1 MILRKKT
8 WPRLLTYI
16 VLLLSLTRE
25 VSAVEIVA
33 SNVRGVPGEQ
43 VLVSVELT
51 EATGTA
57 SASFSLGYDAT
68 QLTLKQTSLGD
79 LGERFDLASFN
90 PDTLGQFTASFL
102 SATGI
107 TAASG
112 SLVTLTFAIAEQALS
127 DSVAL
132 TLSAIE
138 FTDREADQ
146 LPTSAI
152 HGYIQISMVPAP
164 IADFTASLIQA
175 NVRKTI
181 AFTSE
186 STGEITSLEWDFGD
200 GATSTESQTSHAF
213 QDTGIYAVS
222 LTVNGPGGSDTH
234 ALDIIILVS
243 APIADFTAS
252 LIQANAPETIAFTS
266 KSTGE
271 ITSREWDFGDG
282 TWRRDDQLR
291 IRTELQT
298 IHTFQDTG
306 IYAVS
311 LTVNGPGGFDTHT
324 LDVIIGFPAP
334 IADFTTSLIRADV
347 EQMIAF
353 TSESTGEI
361 TGFEWDFGDGATSTE
376 SQTSHAFQD
385 TGIYAVSL
393 TVNGPG
399 GSDTHTLD
407 VSIGVANLDDDT
419 LAFSGDFNGDG
430 VVNFSDFFIF
440 GDHFGGTDPGYDL
453 DRNGLVD
460 FGDFFIFADQFGKE
474 AKLP

>member
-1 MILRKKT
+1 MIPRKKT

-33 SNVRGVPGEQ
+33 SNVRGAPGEQ
-43 VLVSVELT
+43 VLVSVELA

-90 PDTLGQFTASFL
+90 PDTPGQFTASFL

-112 SLVTLTFAIAEQALS
+112 SLVTLSFAISEQALS

-138 FTDREADQ
+138 FTDREADP

-152 HGYIQISMVPAP
+152 HGYIQISIVPAP
-164 IADFTASLIQA
+164 IADFTASLIEA
-175 NVRKTI
+175 NVQKTI

-186 STGEITSLEWDFGD
+186 
-200 GATSTESQTSHAF
+200 
-213 QDTGIYAVS
+213 
-222 LTVNGPGGSDTH
+222 
-234 ALDIIILVS
+234 
-243 APIADFTAS
+243 
-252 LIQANAPETIAFTS
+252 
-266 KSTGE
+266 STGE

-291 IRTELQT
+291 IRTESQT

-306 IYAVS
+306 
-311 LTVNGPGGFDTHT
+311 T
-324 LDVIIGFPAP
+324 
-334 IADFTTSLIRADV
+334 
-347 EQMIAF
+347 
-353 TSESTGEI
+353 
-361 TGFEWDFGDGATSTE
+361 
-376 SQTSHAFQD
+376 
-385 TGIYAVSL
+385 YAVSL

-407 VSIGVANLDDDT
+407 VIIGFSVPSAISPTTFSSDLAPIPEHFVLHPNFPNPFNAITTIRYELPIMINGAFTSVYLAIYNLMGQKIRTLLDQPQKSGYHKITWNGIDDYG
-419 LAFSGDFNGDG
+419 LPVSSGVYFYRIAVGDQIQ
-430 VVNFSDFFIF
+430 SRPLLLL
-440 GDHFGGTDPGYDL
+440 H
-453 DRNGLVD
+453 
-460 FGDFFIFADQFGKE
+460 
-474 AKLP
+474 

>member
-1 MILRKKT
+1 MIPRKKT

-33 SNVRGVPGEQ
+33 SNVRGAPGEQ
-43 VLVSVELT
+43 VLVSVELA

-90 PDTLGQFTASFL
+90 PDTPGQFTASFL

-112 SLVTLTFAIAEQALS
+112 SLVTLSFAISEQALS

-138 FTDREADQ
+138 FTDREADP

-152 HGYIQISMVPAP
+152 HGYIQISIVPAP
-164 IADFTASLIQA
+164 IADFTASLIEA
-175 NVRKTI
+175 NVQKTI

-234 ALDIIILVS
+234 TLDIIILVP

-252 LIQANAPETIAFTS
+252 LIEANVQKTIAFTS
-266 KSTGE
+266 ESTGE
-271 ITSREWDFGDG
+271 ITSLEWDFGDG

-291 IRTELQT
+291 IRTESQT

-306 IYAVS
+306 
-311 LTVNGPGGFDTHT
+311 T
-324 LDVIIGFPAP
+324 
-334 IADFTTSLIRADV
+334 
-347 EQMIAF
+347 
-353 TSESTGEI
+353 
-361 TGFEWDFGDGATSTE
+361 
-376 SQTSHAFQD
+376 
-385 TGIYAVSL
+385 YAVSL

-407 VSIGVANLDDDT
+407 VIIGFSVPSAISPTTFSSDLAPIPEHFVLHPNFPNPFNAITTIRYELPIMINGAFTSVYLAIYNLMGQKIRTLLDQPQKSGYHKITWNGIDDYG
-419 LAFSGDFNGDG
+419 LPVSSGVYFYRIAVGDQIQ
-430 VVNFSDFFIF
+430 SR
-440 GDHFGGTDPGYDL
+440 PL
-453 DRNGLVD
+453 LLLR
-460 FGDFFIFADQFGKE
+460 
-474 AKLP
+474 

>member
-1 MILRKKT
+1 MIPRKKT

-43 VLVSVELT
+43 VLVSVELA

-90 PDTLGQFTASFL
+90 PDTPGQFTASFL

-164 IADFTASLIQA
+164 IADFTVSLIEA
-175 NVRKTI
+175 NVRKT
-181 AFTSE
+181 
-186 STGEITSLEWDFGD
+186 
-200 GATSTESQTSHAF
+200 
-213 QDTGIYAVS
+213 
-222 LTVNGPGGSDTH
+222 
-234 ALDIIILVS
+234 
-243 APIADFTAS
+243 
-252 LIQANAPETIAFTS
+252 
-266 KSTGE
+266 
-271 ITSREWDFGDG
+271 
-282 TWRRDDQLR
+282 
-291 IRTELQT
+291 
-298 IHTFQDTG
+298 
-306 IYAVS
+306 
-311 LTVNGPGGFDTHT
+311 
-324 LDVIIGFPAP
+324 
-334 IADFTTSLIRADV
+334 
-347 EQMIAF
+347 IAF

-399 GSDTHTLD
+399 GFDTHTQD
-407 VSIGVANLDDDT
+407 VIIGVADLDDDT

-440 GDHFGGTDPGYDL
+440 GDHFGGTDPRYDL